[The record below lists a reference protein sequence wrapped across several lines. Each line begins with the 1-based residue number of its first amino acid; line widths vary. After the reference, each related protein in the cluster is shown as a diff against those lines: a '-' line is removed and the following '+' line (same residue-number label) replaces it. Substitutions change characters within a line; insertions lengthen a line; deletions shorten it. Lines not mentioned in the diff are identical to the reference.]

1 VISALTRSEAP
12 PLCQVRGV
20 SKSYGGVQALVEADL
35 TLHQGRVHALVGE
48 NGAGKST
55 LMKIIAGAEQADE
68 GEILFRQTPLT
79 ATNVAEANARGIQIV
94 FQELSLFPD
103 LDVLTNLFLGNESR
117 RAGVVNRRQM
127 RARARVVLDQ
137 IGLRVDVNEPV
148 GSLTLGERQLVEIA
162 HALLSDSELLILD
175 EPNSALNAAETE
187 RLFTVIRQ
195 LRDRNVAIIYV
206 SHRLEEV
213 FAISD
218 EISVLRNGQVI
229 STRPVGNYSIGEL
242 VTEMIGRTPSEFFA
256 KREDVEGDVD
266 GDIEPSQ
273 GLRLA
278 DVRVRGLAEPV
289 NLKARRGEVVGLAGL
304 EGAGVQAVLEAVFG
318 MRPLLQGSM
327 TLPNGK
333 GAPRSVRQAVRSG
346 VALIPSDRRNA
357 GLMLDQSVLDNVS
370 LVSAGTLGGFG
381 WLPQRAMLERRV
393 RARCEELNVK
403 TPSVSTPVN
412 QLSGGTQQ
420 KVVLAKWLETEPDVV
435 LLDDPTRG
443 VDVGTKPEIYRI
455 AHRLAAQG
463 RVVLFTSSELPE
475 FASVCDRVLIFYRG
489 RVCGELPRE
498 QLADGRLLAAIN
510 TGTV

>member
-1 VISALTRSEAP
+1 VTSASTRSET

-20 SKSYGGVQALVEADL
+20 SKSYGGVHALVEADL
-35 TLHQGRVHALVGE
+35 TLRQGGVHALVGE

-68 GEILFRQTPLT
+68 GEVLFRGAPL
-79 ATNVAEANARGIQIV
+79 AAVNVAEANARGIQIV

-117 RAGVVNRRQM
+117 RAGVVNRREM
-127 RARARVVLDQ
+127 RARARLVLDQ
-137 IGLRVDVNEPV
+137 IGLRVDVDDPV

-175 EPNSALNAAETE
+175 EPNSALNAAETD

-195 LRDRNVAIIYV
+195 LRDRGVAIIYV

-218 EISVLRNGQVI
+218 EISVLRNGRVT
-229 STRPVGNYSIGEL
+229 STRPVGDFSIGEL
-242 VTEMIGRTPSEFFA
+242 VTEMIGRKPSEFFTTGVA
-256 KREDVEGDVD
+256 GPGEG
-266 GDIEPSQ
+266 ERSE
-273 GLRLA
+273 GLCLA
-278 DVRVRGLAEPV
+278 GVRVRGLAEPV
-289 NLKARRGEVVGLAGL
+289 DLDARRGEVVGLAGL
-304 EGAGVQAVLEAVFG
+304 EGAGVHAVLEAVFG
-318 MRPLLQGSM
+318 IRQLLQGSV
-327 TLPNGK
+327 TLPNGE
-333 GAPRSVRQAVRSG
+333 GAPRSVRHAVRSG
-346 VALIPSDRRNA
+346 IALIPSDRRNA

-370 LVSAGTLGGFG
+370 LVSAGTLGAFG
-381 WLPQRAMLERRV
+381 WLPRRATLERRV
-393 RARCEELNVK
+393 QARCDELNVK
-403 TPSVSTPVN
+403 TPSVATPVN

-420 KVVLAKWLETEPDVV
+420 KVVLAKWLETDPDVV

-455 AHRLAAQG
+455 ARRLAAQG

-475 FASVCDRVLIFYRG
+475 FASVCDRVLVFYRG
-489 RVCGELPRE
+489 RVCGELTRE
-498 QLADGRLLAAIN
+498 QLAEGRLLTAIN